1 MRIQDSSANMYMDG
15 NSIVMDTT
23 GYITTTGSQD
33 LGFGTNSSYRLWLDR
48 DGNVGINNTGPSQ
61 RLHVTGNI
69 RVTGAYYDSNNSAGS
84 SGEILSS
91 TGSGTD
97 WVSLCQIS
105 GVTANGSQTTC
116 YIPKW
121 TDGTNEVIGNSVIYE
136 DASGN
141 IGINCTTPS
150 YKLHVN
156 GSFAATCK
164 SFVINHPTKC
174 GHMLRYG
181 SLESPYHGVRLT
193 GKSCTVC
200 GSTEVQLPDYIHAL
214 VHEEDVN
221 VQITNYKHG
230 HVMWVDD
237 VDVDNNKFT
246 VKTEIEDV
254 KEFYWSFTAVRKDV
268 DRLQTEYAE

>member
-1 MRIQDSSANMYMDG
+1 MRIDSS
-15 NSIVMDTT
+15 
-23 GYITTTGSQD
+23 
-33 LGFGTNSSYRLWLDR
+33 
-48 DGNVGINNTGPSQ
+48 GNVGIGTISPSQ
-61 RLHVTGNI
+61 KLHVQGNL
-69 RVTGAYYDSNNSAGS
+69 RVTGAFYDSNNSTGS

-136 DASGN
+136 NASGN

-193 GKSCTVC
+193 GKSCAVC
-200 GSTEVQLPDYIHAL
+200 GEAKVALPDYMCGL
-214 VHEEDVN
+214 VHEEDIN
-221 VQITNYKHG
+221 IQITNYRHG
-230 HVMWVDD
+230 CTMWVED
-237 VDVDNNKFT
+237 VDISNNNFK
-246 VKTEIEDV
+246 VKTGTEET
-254 KEFYWSFTAVRKDV
+254 KEFYWTFTAERKDV
-268 DRLQTEYAE
+268 DRMQTEYKNV

>member
-1 MRIQDSSANMYMDG
+1 MKF
-15 NSIVMDTT
+15 
-23 GYITTTGSQD
+23 GS
-33 LGFGTNSSYRLWLDR
+33 Y
-48 DGNVGINNTGPSQ
+48 
-61 RLHVTGNI
+61 
-69 RVTGAYYDSNNSAGS
+69 
-84 SGEILSS
+84 
-91 TGSGTD
+91 GSGTYSGTPTYRLAVD
-97 WVSLCQIS
+97 SSGNVIEIS
-105 GVTANGSQTTC
+105 VGAGAIDGCGTAC

-121 TDGTNEVIGNSVIYE
+121 NDCNTICNSVIYE

-246 VKTEIEDV
+246 VKTETEDV